1 MNDESKISKL
11 ILKSAYIVII
21 VLIITVIALLIL
33 KYQVE
38 GEQNMPFKLSSII
51 IVSNAEGYQEKQ
63 NDDYRW
69 DAEIYQNNDIYLNI
83 EKNKNYK
90 KIEAIKSIVIDNI
103 KVNEEP
109 QVGTIEVYRPSSDSL
124 QTYDYKEEYKIT
136 DKIEYIG
143 GTESDIKNL
152 KISNQG
158 NTLIIRVLN
167 KTGKRYTSNE
177 EEFEHNGKL
186 LDKVGI
192 TYEQIK
198 TKISFDVTI
207 LLESDI
213 SFKANVELELPVG
226 DIAKEGSSS
235 LEITNTKNIVF
246 KREQI

>member
-1 MNDESKISKL
+1 MNDKSKLSKL

-90 KIEAIKSIVIDNI
+90 KTEAIKSIVIDNI

-109 QVGTIEVYRPSSDSL
+109 QVGTIEIYRPSSDSL
-124 QTYDYKEEYKIT
+124 QTYDYQEEYKIT

-192 TYEQIK
+192 TYEQVK
-198 TKISFDVTI
+198 VKISFDVTI

-213 SFKANVELELPVG
+213 SFKANVVLELPVG

-235 LEITNTKNIVF
+235 LEITDTKNIVF
-246 KREQI
+246 KREQV